1 MRPEPL
7 SGVGRLLR
15 LLRARAFGCPG
26 NVCARDVRRVFVS
39 ALCFLG
45 LRCADAGHPPGL
57 FAERAA
63 PLTDWKRR
71 RTCGTAHRQYPAAR
85 RGRGA
90 HRAPGSSG
98 CRVEYGPPATD

>member
-15 LLRARAFGCPG
+15 LLRARESTCP
-26 NVCARDVRRVFVS
+26 ARFVP

-57 FAERAA
+57 FAE
-63 PLTDWKRR
+63 
-71 RTCGTAHRQYPAAR
+71 
-85 RGRGA
+85 
-90 HRAPGSSG
+90 
-98 CRVEYGPPATD
+98 

>member
-15 LLRARAFGCPG
+15 LLRARGMFVPG
-26 NVCARDVRRVFVS
+26 DVCARDVRRVFVP

-57 FAERAA
+57 FTVRGCSQIFCKIKYVSELNER
-63 PLTDWKRR
+63 
-71 RTCGTAHRQYPAAR
+71 
-85 RGRGA
+85 
-90 HRAPGSSG
+90 
-98 CRVEYGPPATD
+98 